1 MLTWEYPP
9 RIIGGIARV
18 VEGLSEEL
26 GKASNEIHIITCWE
40 QGQEEFEKK
49 GNVFVHRVRTYQEI
63 NTTNFIDWVVLM
75 NFTLIEQGNKLI
87 KEIGDFDIIHAH
99 DWIVAFSARVLKHSY
114 NIPLVSTIHATEH
127 GRNKGIF
134 NDTQR
139 YIHNIEW
146 WLTYESWRV
155 IVNSENMRSEIEQIF
170 QLPSDKINVIPN
182 GIDSSKFDK
191 YKKDLEFRRQFAQDK
206 EKIIFF
212 VGRMVAQKGVHILI
226 DAMPKIIR
234 YYPDIKFV
242 LVGTG
247 PQLEEFRLRA
257 SQFAHKVIFTGHIG
271 DEDLIRLYKCID
283 VAVFPSLYEPFGI
296 VALEAMASEVPVV
309 TSDVGGLNNIIEHG
323 VDGMKTYAGNPNSIA
338 DNVLEVLMNQD
349 KAKNIIK
356 KAKAKINKI
365 YSWHYISEQTIA
377 VYKEVLK
384 QASGSKW
391 SKG

>member
-1 MLTWEYPP
+1 
-9 RIIGGIARV
+9 
-18 VEGLSEEL
+18 
-26 GKASNEIHIITCWE
+26 
-40 QGQEEFEKK
+40 
-49 GNVFVHRVRTYQEI
+49 
-63 NTTNFIDWVVLM
+63 M